1 MEHRTFICSG
11 TILHHTI
18 MVDTSHYTFVKT
30 LRLHNTQQALS
41 GKLLIWGESDM
52 LMYVDLL

>member
-1 MEHRTFICSG
+1 
-11 TILHHTI
+11 

-41 GKLLIWGESDM
+41 GKLLIWGDSDM